1 MAGLDRQSLEALMKI
16 VRDPRYDPSN
26 PQKFINALAPAAEL
40 KLAVMAGGLVASL
53 NRAYGWTLPEN
64 GDWSIEQANDVLY
77 EIVTQPG
84 YTLKKFITSIQS
96 GRRL

>member
-1 MAGLDRQSLEALMKI
+1 MPGLDKKSLEGLMKI
-16 VRDPRYDPSN
+16 VQDPRYDQ
-26 PQKFINALAPAAEL
+26 QKHINGLAPTAEL
-40 KLAVMAGGLVASL
+40 KLALMAGGLVASL

-84 YTLKKFITSIQS
+84 YTLPKLIAAIQS